1 VGCRSWGRN
10 VLRRDERSLITKNGL
25 FFKRRA
31 IEVKEIPRVLSL
43 ALVNTV
49 KGSEAREKT
58 LEVVDQVAD
67 RVPWRTD
74 RTSYRTVG

>member
-1 VGCRSWGRN
+1 VGCRSWVRN

-25 FFKRRA
+25 FFIKRRA
-31 IEVKEIPRVLSL
+31 IEVKETPRVLSL

-58 LEVVDQVAD
+58 
-67 RVPWRTD
+67 WR
-74 RTSYRTVG
+74 